1 MRGST
6 ARQTTMFA
14 VADPGDLLPT
24 QHPIR
29 RIRRFVDSAL
39 ERLEPAFEAMYA
51 KVGRP
56 SIPPEQLLK
65 ASVLMALYSIRSER
79 QFCEQLQYNL
89 LFKWFLGMNL
99 EDVAFDATSF
109 TKNRDRLLEHEV
121 AKLALPGRAGG
132 SRNPAADLQPAL
144 HGRRDAVGVV
154 GLAQEPGAEAE
165 PGWTAGAEAEPARR
179 T

>member
-14 VADPGDLLPT
+14 VADPGDLIPT

-29 RIRRFVDSAL
+29 RIRRFVESAL

-89 LFKWFLGMNL
+89 LF
-99 EDVAFDATSF
+99 
-109 TKNRDRLLEHEV
+109 
-121 AKLALPGRAGG
+121 
-132 SRNPAADLQPAL
+132 
-144 HGRRDAVGVV
+144 
-154 GLAQEPGAEAE
+154 
-165 PGWTAGAEAEPARR
+165 
-179 T
+179 